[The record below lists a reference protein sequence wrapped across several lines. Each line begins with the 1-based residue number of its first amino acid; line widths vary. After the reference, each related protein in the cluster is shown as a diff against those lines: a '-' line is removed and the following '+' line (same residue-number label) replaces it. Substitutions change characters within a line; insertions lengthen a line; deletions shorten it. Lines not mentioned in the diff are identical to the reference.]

1 MLRADQGPERD
12 AIVTSGRNPVKYLEN
27 KICLHATVCTLSL
40 TMGAFY
46 GRLSHF
52 WTRMCCGISLQV
64 KESNGLWPEYR
75 CAGLPLHHSGRR
87 TTEGLHRLSDPN

>member
-1 MLRADQGPERD
+1 MLRADQGPERG

-40 TMGAFY
+40 TMGALATS
-46 GRLSHF
+46 G
-52 WTRMCCGISLQV
+52 
-64 KESNGLWPEYR
+64 PE
-75 CAGLPLHHSGRR
+75 CVAALHHSGRR